1 MRPSLRLFAAV
12 CGAIFLLISGFLGV
26 GYWAVQREPEF
37 YRQALAHEPARL
49 EVASDELLQHTTAL
63 ASDVREVGQ
72 WQALFTAEQVNGWL
86 AVDVPQNH
94 PGLLPAEIIEPRIL
108 FQPNRVTIGCRLE
121 QAGITTVAS
130 LEVEIYMARPNVL
143 AIRFCKARAGAVP
156 VPLAPILERCSAAA
170 AASNLRMEWQQAS
183 GDPVALITL
192 AARHDHG
199 TEFFLERLELRDGA
213 MYLAGRTEHAGKD
226 RDPTATP
233 TPPPEMATQSAK
245 KLQSQR

>member
-1 MRPSLRLFAAV
+1 MRPSLRLFAVV
-12 CGAIFLLISGFLGV
+12 CGGIALLFAGFLSI

-37 YRQALAHEPARL
+37 YRQALAHEPERL

-94 PGLLPAEIIEPRIL
+94 PGLLPAEIIEPRVL
-108 FQPNRVTIGCRLE
+108 FQSNRVTVGCRLE

-156 VPLAPILERCSAAA
+156 VPLAPILEHFSTGA
-170 AASNLRMEWQQAS
+170 AASNLRLEWQQAA

-192 AARHDHG
+192 TTRHDQG
-199 TEFFLERLELRDGA
+199 TEYFLERLELRDGA
-213 MYLAGRTEHAGKD
+213 MYLAGRTEHAGTERD
-226 RDPTATP
+226 RSTTP
-233 TPPPEMATQSAK
+233 APPPEMATQPAQ